1 MLTSLSKTK
10 LISLAITSFV
20 LFLPMSVFAKSLTV
34 GDQNFDIPENVI
46 SQTGSFAVEQ
56 SNLLTSDRL
65 TLSTIFSK
73 STQAGEAK
81 TTTYSHNPWL
91 VYSWLKTIADKVNH
105 PMSNPVFQMEN
116 DKVTD
121 FDPGTQG
128 QELNLLSTSIAVLN
142 ALEDNQTSVKAV
154 LNTVDPTQ
162 SLASTNTLGIKE
174 LVTVGKSDF
183 SHSSKNR
190 RTNIHVGVS
199 HIKGALIPP
208 GSVFSFNTT
217 LGDIDAK
224 NGYAPEIVIKKTG
237 LEPELGGGICQV
249 SSTVFRSAFNGG
261 FPIVQRKNHSF
272 AVNHYAPQGTDA
284 TIYPGAV
291 DLKFKNDT
299 DHYLLIWPTYPDDD
313 TLVFSMY
320 GAKDDRKV
328 TVKPAVQYDRQPDG
342 SLKATW
348 EREVVKNGVSR
359 TDVIKSTYL
368 SPALFKKEE
377 TTNITETPNIT
388 PSTSTP
394 KTLLN

>member
-1 MLTSLSKTK
+1 MLTLNLKTK
-10 LISLAITSFV
+10 LACLGIASIAV
-20 LFLPMSVFAKSLTV
+20 FLPMHVFAKNLTV
-34 GDQNFDIPENVI
+34 DDQSFDIPDSITN
-46 SQTGSFAVEQ
+46 QTGSFAVEQ

-65 TLSTIFSK
+65 TLASIYSK
-73 STQAGEAK
+73 SIQPGELK

-91 VYSWLKTIADKVNH
+91 VYSWLKTVADKINH
-105 PMSNPVFQMEN
+105 PMSNPVFKMEN
-116 DKVTD
+116 DKVTE

-142 ALEDNQTSVKAV
+142 ALEDNQKSVKAII
-154 LNTVDPTQ
+154 NKVDPTQ

-208 GSVFSFNTT
+208 GTVFSFNNT
-217 LGDIDAK
+217 LGDIDEK

-284 TIYPGAV
+284 TIYPGVV

-320 GAKDDRKV
+320 GTKDDREV

-342 SLKATW
+342 AMKATW

-377 TTNITETPNIT
+377 TTNITEVPTIT
-388 PSTSTP
+388 PATSTP